1 MRSGSTWYSFQNG
14 TQYWTADL
22 GSNAL
27 NTASQYHWLGRGYN
41 SSSNRTNEG
50 YYEDVR
56 VTLGVARYTSDFTV
70 PSAAFPT
77 AQNIT
82 AAKYV
87 GQIGGIDDTDVDY
100 GIEKLSNSQLMIKKL
115 SDNTFTPDR
124 LYVNVNKLGALGHGI
139 AFDQVYTGNGTSD
152 NYLLSENVSNARDV
166 LVSVEGLI
174 QTPIIDYTLAGAT
187 GVSFTTNVTS
197 GHEISFRH
205 LALGP
210 SGADGADGASADIS
224 YLTERFTGNGVISGF
239 KMTRTISTAAEI
251 FVFVNGWVQD
261 SGANFS
267 VTAGTGIYFT
277 SGEIASGDKIM
288 VRHIY

>member
-1 MRSGSTWYSFQNG
+1 
-14 TQYWTADL
+14 
-22 GSNAL
+22 
-27 NTASQYHWLGRGYN
+27 
-41 SSSNRTNEG
+41 
-50 YYEDVR
+50 
-56 VTLGVARYTSDFTV
+56 
-70 PSAAFPT
+70 
-77 AQNIT
+77 
-82 AAKYV
+82 
-87 GQIGGIDDTDVDY
+87 VDY

-124 LYVNVNKLGALGHGI
+124 LYVNVTQLGALGQGI
-139 AFDQVYTGNGTSD
+139 AFDQVYTGDGTTT

-174 QTPIIDYTLAGAT
+174 QTPIIDYTLAGTT
-187 GVSFTTNVTS
+187 GVSFTTGVVS

-210 SGADGADGASADIS
+210 SGATGPAGAAGASANIS
-224 YLTERFTGNGVISGF
+224 YLTERFTGDGVVSGF
-239 KMTRTISTAAEI
+239 GMSRSISTADEI
-251 FVFVNGWVQD
+251 FVFVNGLVQD

-267 VTAGTGIYFT
+267 VTAGTGLYFT